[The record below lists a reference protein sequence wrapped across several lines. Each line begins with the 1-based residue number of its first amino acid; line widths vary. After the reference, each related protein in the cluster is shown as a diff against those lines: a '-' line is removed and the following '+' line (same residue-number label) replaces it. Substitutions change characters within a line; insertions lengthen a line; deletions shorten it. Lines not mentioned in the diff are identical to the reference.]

1 MLNLL
6 RTFFGVLFFIGCFG
20 IVMIKNTPNKYNL
33 IIRQQSNLIWASL
46 ADELQKGEWKFEEKN
61 PVVFADQMNQLKT
74 TAPKTIIFNL
84 PTLILLT

>member
-1 MLNLL
+1 MNHVEF
-6 RTFFGVLFFIGCFG
+6 TSNFFGVLFFIGCFG

-74 TAPKTIIFNL
+74 TALKQLYLSSPPLFF
-84 PTLILLT
+84 